1 MTHMSDLA
9 DLAPTVGAMR
19 LAAYY
24 RLPAGYTVSDVLAAV
39 ADDTTTYTTTTT
51 TESKSTL

>member
-1 MTHMSDLA
+1 MSHTAELSA
-9 DLAPTVGAMR
+9 GLHATVGAMR

-39 ADDTTTYTTTTT
+39 ADDTTTFTTTT
-51 TESKSTL
+51 TESK

>member
-1 MTHMSDLA
+1 MSHTAELA
-9 DLAPTVGAMR
+9 AGLHATVGAMR

-39 ADDTTTYTTTTT
+39 ADDTTTFTTTTT
-51 TESKSTL
+51 GSK

>member
-1 MTHMSDLA
+1 MSHMADLA

-24 RLPAGYTVSDVLAAV
+24 RLPVGYTVSDVLAAV
-39 ADDTTTYTTTTT
+39 ADDDTATFTTTTT
-51 TESKSTL
+51 TGSK